1 MTVSVEVRVQEHEF
15 DTGAEFGL
23 LRADNHSDGATT
35 IFVGSVRDF
44 TSGDPVTAL
53 ALEYYPGMTEK
64 VLADIG
70 QRALE
75 RWSLGRVRI
84 LHRVGQL
91 VPGDDIVFVGVTAP
105 HRQSA
110 LDACGYIIDLLK
122 TEAPFWKKESG
133 SGRARWVESRA
144 SDHEALEKWR

>member
-1 MTVSVEVRVQEHEF
+1 MQESAF
-15 DTGAEFGL
+15 DTGAEYAS
-23 LRADNHSDGATT
+23 LRAANRTDGATA

-44 TSGDPVTAL
+44 NNDGRVMAL
-53 ALEYYPGMTEK
+53 TLEHYPGMTEK

-70 QRALE
+70 EQALQ

-91 VPGDDIVFVGVTAP
+91 EPGEDIVFVGVTAP

-110 LDACGYIIDLLK
+110 LDGCGFIIDLLK
-122 TEAPFWKKESG
+122 TEAPFWKKESSG
-133 SGRARWVESRA
+133 STAHWVEARV
-144 SDHEALEKWR
+144 SDRDALQKWK